1 MTSRAIGIIESSS
14 VASGFLI
21 GDTMIKAANTELLL
35 LRTICSGKFIALVG
49 GEVAAVKSSVEA
61 GIEAAANTLI
71 DSFVIPNVHEAVFKA
86 IKGACDPSKPG
97 ALGIVEAFSVASL
110 IEGADAAVKA
120 ANVELVEIRLAMAL
134 GGKAYCTMSGTVSNV
149 REAVDAAVKIIGE
162 KGLLVN
168 AVVIP
173 SPKAE
178 IFKEII

>member
-14 VASGFLI
+14 VAMGFLI
-21 GDTMIKAANTELLL
+21 GDTMVKAANTELLL
-35 LRTICSGKFIALVG
+35 LRSICSGKFVALVG

-61 GIEAAANTLI
+61 GIEAAAHTLI
-71 DSFVIPNVHEAVFKA
+71 DSFVIPNVHESVFKA
-86 IKGACDPSKPG
+86 IKGACDFTKPD

-120 ANVELVEIRLAMAL
+120 ANVELIEIRLAMAL
-134 GGKAYCTMSGTVSNV
+134 GGKAYCTMTGSVSNV
-149 REAVDAAVKIIGE
+149 REAVEAAARIIGE

-168 AVVIP
+168 SVVIP
-173 SPKAE
+173 SPKPE